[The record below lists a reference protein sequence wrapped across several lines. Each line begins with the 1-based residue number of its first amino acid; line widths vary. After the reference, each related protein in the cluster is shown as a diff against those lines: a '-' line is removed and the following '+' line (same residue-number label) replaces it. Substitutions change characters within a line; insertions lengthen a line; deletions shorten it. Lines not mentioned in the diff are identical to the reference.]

1 MLAPTTSIFALM
13 YVVLDVEST
22 GGPIDKDAIIEIA
35 LYRFDGEKITDQL
48 ISLVHTDRPIQPF
61 VQRMTGI
68 TPKMLRSAP
77 RWQEIAK
84 RVVEITEGAILV
96 GHGVSFDYRMVRQE
110 FARLGYDYERSTI
123 DTVNWS
129 RKLFPGEDSY
139 KLTSLCTSLG
149 IWLPRNHRAGDD
161 ARATVDLFRRILDKD
176 VENRIRSMGKLGDAM
191 EQPSERHQK
200 LIRDIKDEA
209 GIYYLYDKDRNLLRS
224 GLAEKLNG
232 ELSKI
237 FLSPEVDDVRIQQE
251 VAELQCE
258 RTGSKLIAQ
267 LKLHAGGDLLN
278 EDAVGT
284 ALYWDAASDQ
294 LCLRSGVSPADEQL
308 AFFTRSS
315 DAKKV
320 LRYWLRRFKLC
331 AVEKPKNAKLKCHSF
346 DPKLTCA
353 PACLARHSEWASS
366 EAKSELIRAMRLET
380 GSLQIRL
387 AGRDAN
393 EKALIQASGG
403 RCGYLFFRLE
413 KEVLDEA
420 HVNKNETPIELDPLV
435 RGLIW
440 RAHIRQ
446 PAQSQWTLPESLIL
460 KPST

>member
-1 MLAPTTSIFALM
+1 M

-35 LYRFDGEKITDQL
+35 LYRFDGEKIVDQL
-48 ISLVHTDRPIQPF
+48 ISLVHTERPIQPF

-68 TPKMLRSAP
+68 TPKMIRSAP

-139 KLTSLCTSLG
+139 KLTSLCSSLG

-176 VENRIRSMGKLGDAM
+176 VENRIRSMGKLGDAK

-209 GIYYLYDKDRNLLRS
+209 GIYYLYDKDRQLLRS

-237 FLSPEVDDVRIQQE
+237 FLSPEAEDVRIQQE

-258 RTGSKLIAQ
+258 RTGSKMIAQ
-267 LKLHAGGDLLN
+267 LKLHAGGDLLPA
-278 EDAVGT
+278 EARGT
-284 ALYWDAASDQ
+284 AVYWDEECDQ
-294 LCLRSGVSPADEQL
+294 LCLRSGVSPEEEQL
-308 AFFTRSS
+308 AFFLRAS

-320 LRYWLRRFKLC
+320 LSYWLRRFKLC
-331 AVEKPKNAKLKCHSF
+331 TVEKPKNAKWKCRSF
-346 DPKLTCA
+346 HAKWDCA
-353 PACLARHSEWASS
+353 SSCKERHSELMSS
-366 EAKSELIRAMRLET
+366 DKKSKLLQAMRLET

-387 AGRDAN
+387 PGRDAN
-393 EKALIQASGG
+393 EKVLVQANAG

-420 HVNKNETPIELDPLV
+420 HVNKNETHVLLDPLV
-435 RGLIW
+435 CGLIW
-440 RAHIRQ
+440 RAHIRY
-446 PAQSQWTLPESLIL
+446 PAQSKWNMPESLL
-460 KPST
+460 MKPSI